1 MLSNKKFK
9 NRVIEL
15 GWDIEEIGGEYI
27 ISKKDIIYA
36 TVGINEQ
43 RSTTFRNTPLTLKK
57 LVRHYE
63 DTRIDERTGFF
74 EIPLKNLNLGGQ
86 QYITFNRVSEQ
97 FKAMDKLTFHSE
109 DIIQVFSKEDIES
122 DFFKEKIG
130 DYLKYVEE
138 A

>member
-27 ISKKDIIYA
+27 VSKKDIIYA

-43 RSTTFRNTPLTLKK
+43 YSTTFRNTPLVLKK

>member
-36 TVGINEQ
+36 TAGINEQ
-43 RSTTFRNTPLTLKK
+43 RSTTFRNTPLSLKK

-63 DTRIDERTGFF
+63 DTRIGERTGFF

-122 DFFKEKIG
+122 EFFKEKIG
-130 DYLKYVEE
+130 DYLKWVEE

>member
-27 ISKKDIIYA
+27 VSKKDIIYA

-43 RSTTFRNTPLTLKK
+43 CSTTFRNTPLVLKK

-86 QYITFNRVSEQ
+86 QYITFNRVSER
-97 FKAMDKLTFHSE
+97 FKAMDKVTFHDE